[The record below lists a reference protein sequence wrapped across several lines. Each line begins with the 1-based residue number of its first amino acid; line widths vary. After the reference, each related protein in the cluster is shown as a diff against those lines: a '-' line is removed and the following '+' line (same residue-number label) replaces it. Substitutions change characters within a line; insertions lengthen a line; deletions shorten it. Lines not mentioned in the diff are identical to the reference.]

1 MGAFYLGNIM
11 KNEKQTIIERLVTK
25 IFSRFPTISEIW
37 AKKFTAHRVEGIP
50 WTPFVKELSKCK
62 VAIVTTAGV
71 HLKSQKP
78 FDMEDREGDPTF
90 REVPKDA
97 PKSSLTITHKYY
109 DHADAD
115 RDINIIFPIDRLSEM
130 KESGEVGEVGG
141 LNYSFMGHI
150 LGRHI
155 KTLVE
160 ETAPEVA
167 RRLKNAGADV
177 VLLTPG

>member
-1 MGAFYLGNIM
+1 M
-11 KNEKQTIIERLVTK
+11 
-25 IFSRFPTISEIW
+25 
-37 AKKFTAHRVEGIP
+37 
-50 WTPFVKELSKCK
+50 
-62 VAIVTTAGV
+62 TTAGV

-78 FDMEDREGDPTF
+78 FDMEDKEGDPTF
-90 REVPKDA
+90 REVPKDT

-115 RDINIIFPIDRLSEM
+115 KDINIIFPVDRLSEM
-130 KESGEVGEVGG
+130 KERGEIGEVAEI
-141 LNYSFMGHI
+141 NYSFMGHI
-150 LGRHI
+150 LGRHV

-167 RRLKNAGADV
+167 GRLKSNNVDI

>member
-1 MGAFYLGNIM
+1 MP
-11 KNEKQTIIERLVTK
+11 EKQTIAERVITK
-25 IFSRFPTISEIW
+25 IFSRFPAVSEMW
-37 AKKFTAHRVEGIP
+37 AKKFQAHRVEGIP
-50 WTPFVKELSKCK
+50 WTPFVKELSRCK

-78 FDMEDREGDPTF
+78 FDMEDKEGDPTF

-115 RDINIIFPIDRLSEM
+115 KDINIIFPVDRLSEM
-130 KESGEVGEVGG
+130 KERGEIGEVAEI
-141 LNYSFMGHI
+141 NYSFMGHI
-150 LGRHI
+150 LGRHV

-167 RRLKNAGADV
+167 GRLKSNNVDI

>member
-1 MGAFYLGNIM
+1 MAERQALG
-11 KNEKQTIIERLVTK
+11 ERLITK
-25 IFSRFPTISEIW
+25 IFSRFPAVSEMW
-37 AKKFTAHRVEGIP
+37 AKKFKAHKVEGIP
-50 WTPFVKELSKCK
+50 WVPFVKELSKCK

-78 FDMEDREGDPTF
+78 FDMEDKEGDPTF
-90 REVPKDA
+90 REVPGDA
-97 PKSSLTITHKYY
+97 PREEFTITHKYY

-130 KESGEVGEVGG
+130 KEKGEIGEVAG
-141 LNYSFMGHI
+141 LHYSFMGHI
-150 LGRHI
+150 LGRHL

-160 ETAPEVA
+160 ETAIEVA
-167 RRLKNAGADV
+167 RRLKSAGVDA

>member
-1 MGAFYLGNIM
+1 MA
-11 KNEKQTIIERLVTK
+11 EKQTFAERLVTK
-25 IFSRFPTISEIW
+25 IFSRFPAVSEMW
-37 AKKFTAHRVEGIP
+37 AKRFQAHRVEGIP
-50 WTPFVKELSKCK
+50 WTPFVKELSRCK

-78 FDMEDREGDPTF
+78 FDMEDNEGDPTF

-97 PKSSLTITHKYY
+97 PKSNLTITHKYY
-109 DHADAD
+109 DHTDAD
-115 RDINIIFPIDRLSEM
+115 NDINIIFPIDRLSEM
-130 KESGEVGEVGG
+130 KARGEIVEVAEI
-141 LNYSFMGHI
+141 NYSFMGHI
-150 LGRHI
+150 LGRHV

-167 RRLKNAGADV
+167 GRLKSNNVDI